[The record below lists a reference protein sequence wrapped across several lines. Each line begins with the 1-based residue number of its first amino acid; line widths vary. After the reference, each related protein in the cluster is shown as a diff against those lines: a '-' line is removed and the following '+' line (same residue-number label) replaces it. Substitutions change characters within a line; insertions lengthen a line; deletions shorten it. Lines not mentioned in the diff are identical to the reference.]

1 MKLKST
7 SILAGILT
15 LAMISVP
22 LAAQACGDK
31 DQSNSDSNLP
41 EGTETS
47 FTVGEN
53 SYSS

>member
-15 LAMISVP
+15 LAMVAVP
-22 LAAQACGDK
+22 LTAQACGDK
-31 DQSNSDSNLP
+31 NRTNSDSNVP

-47 FTVGEN
+47 FTAED
-53 SYSS
+53 SFSA

>member
-7 SILAGILT
+7 TIFAGILT
-15 LAMISVP
+15 LAMVAAP

-31 DQSNSDSNLP
+31 DKGNSESNLP

-47 FTVGEN
+47 FTVEDN
-53 SYSS
+53 SFSS